1 VRGVRLDQ
9 RLRSAV
15 SAEEKRLAA
24 GENRPAAFLGPT
36 PAEFPPIPPP
46 REHEARLITPHGTI
60 MITLFTD
67 VAPVAVANFVRL
79 ARSGFYDR
87 GVFHRVVP
95 NFVVQGGCPRH
106 DGYGGPGYALPAEVS
121 PEEYSVGTLGM
132 ADAGLDTAG
141 SQFFLTLSPTPRLE
155 GRYTAFG
162 RVTAGL
168 AVLEQ
173 IQIGDWF
180 RVEIM
185 PPDSEA
191 PGSEGASERESDA
204 R

>member
-1 VRGVRLDQ
+1 MSRFKTTLIVVLVF
-9 RLRSAV
+9 A
-15 SAEEKRLAA
+15 AILAYVLLVE
-24 GENRPAAFLGPT
+24 GKKE
-36 PAEFPPIPPP
+36 
-46 REHEARLITPHGTI
+46 
-60 MITLFTD
+60 
-67 VAPVAVANFVRL
+67 
-79 ARSGFYDR
+79 
-87 GVFHRVVP
+87 
-95 NFVVQGGCPRH
+95 
-106 DGYGGPGYALPAEVS
+106 LPAPPDV
-121 PEEYSVGTLGM
+121 
-132 ADAGLDTAG
+132 
-141 SQFFLTLSPTPRLE
+141 TLSPTPRLE